1 MFDTRSN
8 PAAPGSVRARLPD
21 YIPVAAPQP
30 VVLAYGV
37 GVDST
42 ALLVELESRGTPP
55 DLVITGDPGVEKP
68 ETYAYQKM
76 IAAWMEA
83 RGIPYV
89 TVRYTP
95 RRFKHW
101 PPYFDL
107 LSNVL
112 TNATLPSISFGRHSC
127 SLKWKV
133 APQDAFLKEWEPA
146 KAAWARGQKVVRL
159 IGYDASPA
167 DTRRYSHAS
176 TIANDLFECRYPLRE
191 WGWDRAACIARIE
204 AAGLPVPP
212 KSSCFICGAMKPDE
226 VRALPAWCLRLI
238 VLVEARA
245 APRLRTVEG
254 LWRRSTKTRPGRMT
268 DFIRAEELLPAADI
282 DAIIRDAPADLIRFQ
297 DVAAHVPLPH
307 RPAMTEWLQSFNAGL
322 PEAA

>member
-1 MFDTRSN
+1 MHAIDR
-8 PAAPGSVRARLPD
+8 PAPALGPRDID
-21 YIPVAAPQP
+21 YIRVAEPAP
-30 VVLAYGV
+30 VVLAYGI

-42 ALLVELESRGTPP
+42 ALLIELESRGTPP

-68 ETYAYQKM
+68 ETYAYQEM
-76 IAAWMEA
+76 MAAWMAA
-83 RGIPYV
+83 RGIRYE

-101 PPYFDL
+101 PPYYDL
-107 LSNVL
+107 LANVL
-112 TNATLPSISFGRHSC
+112 TNATLPSISLGRHSC

-133 APQDAFLKEWEPA
+133 APQDAFLKTWAPA

-167 DTRRYSHAS
+167 DTRRYTHAS
-176 TIANDLFECRYPLRE
+176 TIADDLFECRYPLRE
-191 WGWDRAACIARIE
+191 WGWTRDACIARIE
-204 AAGLPVPP
+204 AAGLPVPS

-254 LWRRSTKTRPGRMT
+254 LWRRSTAKRPGRMT

-297 DVAAHVPLPH
+297 DVAALIPLPD
-307 RPAMTEWLQSFNAGL
+307 RPAMTEWLETFNAGL
-322 PEAA
+322 LEAA

>member
-1 MFDTRSN
+1 MLAIPSS
-8 PAAPGSVRARLPD
+8 APSAIPRDVD
-21 YIPVAAPQP
+21 YIRVGEPAP
-30 VVLAYGV
+30 VVLAYGI

-68 ETYAYQKM
+68 ETYAYQEM
-76 IAAWMEA
+76 IAAWMAA
-83 RGIPYV
+83 RGIRYE

-101 PPYFDL
+101 PPYYDL
-107 LSNVL
+107 LANVL
-112 TNATLPSISFGRHSC
+112 TNATLPSISLGRHSC

-133 APQDAFLKEWEPA
+133 APQDAFLKQWAPA

-176 TIANDLFECRYPLRE
+176 TIASDLFECRYPLRE

-268 DFIRAEELLPAADI
+268 DFIRAEELLPSADI
-282 DAIIRDAPADLIRFQ
+282 NAIIRDAPADLVRFQ
-297 DVAAHVPLPH
+297 DVTALIPIEA
-307 RPAMTEWLQSFNAGL
+307 RPAMTEWLDRFNAGL
-322 PEAA
+322 KHAA

>member
-1 MFDTRSN
+1 MRNLTSE
-8 PAAPGSVRARLPD
+8 PA
-21 YIPVAAPQP
+21 P
-30 VVLAYGV
+30 VVLAYGI

-55 DLVITGDPGVEKP
+55 DLVITGDPGIEKP
-68 ETYAYQKM
+68 ETYVYQEM
-76 IAAWMEA
+76 MAAWMAA
-83 RGIPYV
+83 RGIRYE

-95 RRFKHW
+95 KRFKHW
-101 PPYFDL
+101 PPYYDL
-107 LSNVL
+107 LANVL
-112 TNATLPSISFGRHSC
+112 TNATLPSISLGRHSC

-133 APQDAFLKEWEPA
+133 APQDAFLKQWEPA
-146 KAAWARGQKVVRL
+146 KAAWARGQKVIRL

-167 DTRRYSHAS
+167 DTRRYNHAS
-176 TIANDLFECRYPLRE
+176 AIANDLFECRYPLRE
-191 WGWDRAACIARIE
+191 WGWNRAACIARIE

-226 VRALPAWCLRLI
+226 VRALPSWCLRLI

-254 LWRRSTKTRPGRMT
+254 LWRRSTATRPGRMT

-297 DVAAHVPLPH
+297 DVAGHVPLPE
-307 RPAMTEWLQSFNAGL
+307 RPTMAEWLDMFNAGL
-322 PEAA
+322 LEAA

>member
-1 MFDTRSN
+1 MLANET
-8 PAAPGSVRARLPD
+8 PALSAVPRNID
-21 YIPVAAPQP
+21 YIRVGEPAP
-30 VVLAYGV
+30 VVLAYGI

-68 ETYAYQKM
+68 ETYAYQEM
-76 IAAWMEA
+76 ISAWMAA
-83 RGIPYV
+83 RGIRYE

-101 PPYFDL
+101 PPYYDL
-107 LSNVL
+107 LANVL
-112 TNATLPSISFGRHSC
+112 TNATLPSISLGRHSC

-133 APQDAFLKEWEPA
+133 APQDAFLKQWEPA
-146 KAAWARGQKVVRL
+146 KAAWARGQKVIRL
-159 IGYDASPA
+159 IGYDTSPA
-167 DTRRYSHAS
+167 DTRRYAHAS

-254 LWRRSTKTRPGRMT
+254 LWRRSTSTRPGRMT
-268 DFIRAEELLPAADI
+268 DFIRAEELLPTAEI
-282 DAIIRDAPADLIRFQ
+282 DAIIADAPTDLIRFQ
-297 DVAAHVPLPH
+297 DAAALIPIEE
-307 RPAMTEWLQSFNAGL
+307 RPAMSEWLDRFNAGL
-322 PEAA
+322 KQAA

>member
-1 MFDTRSN
+1 MLASDR
-8 PAAPGSVRARLPD
+8 PAPSARPRDID
-21 YIPVAAPQP
+21 YIRVAEPAP
-30 VVLAYGV
+30 VVLAYGI

-55 DLVITGDPGVEKP
+55 DLVITGDPGIEKP
-68 ETYAYQKM
+68 ETYVYQEM
-76 IAAWMEA
+76 MAAWMAA
-83 RGIPYV
+83 RGIRYE

-95 RRFKHW
+95 KRFKHW
-101 PPYFDL
+101 PPYYDL
-107 LSNVL
+107 LANVL
-112 TNATLPSISFGRHSC
+112 TNATLPSISLGRHSC

-133 APQDAFLKEWEPA
+133 APQDAFLKQWEPA
-146 KAAWARGQKVVRL
+146 KAAWARGQKVIRL

-167 DTRRYSHAS
+167 DTRRYNHAS
-176 TIANDLFECRYPLRE
+176 AIANDLFECRYPLRE
-191 WGWDRAACIARIE
+191 WGWNRAACIARIE

-226 VRALPAWCLRLI
+226 VRALPSWCLRLI

-254 LWRRSTKTRPGRMT
+254 LWRRSTATRPGRMT

-297 DVAAHVPLPH
+297 DVAGHVPLPE
-307 RPAMTEWLQSFNAGL
+307 RPTMAEWLDMFNAGL
-322 PEAA
+322 LEAA